1 MASGTVPASFM
12 GLNGRESGLG
22 FGKSV
27 DFVRISDVQRSS
39 SRRKKMSV
47 IRNSTPN
54 SEITQLEPASEGSP
68 LLGMVF
74 GYHAIHSYCAPSII
88 WCKVTWLYESK
99 QRNNLLFYWLI
110 LCRISTIF
118 RIQELIRVIICWCLF
133 IPDEVQ
139 KGVQAIGLVILV
151 FYFFISMFNIEW
163 DASFS

>member
-1 MASGTVPASFM
+1 MPASFM

-27 DFVRISDVQRSS
+27 DFVRISDVHRSS

-88 WCKVTWLYESK
+88 
-99 QRNNLLFYWLI
+99 
-110 LCRISTIF
+110 
-118 RIQELIRVIICWCLF
+118 
-133 IPDEVQ
+133 
-139 KGVQAIGLVILV
+139 
-151 FYFFISMFNIEW
+151 
-163 DASFS
+163 